1 MHSKAL
7 SNIPRGF
14 TRFFILKLLSEKP
27 MTGKEIMEEALQRT
41 SGLWR
46 PSPGLIY
53 PLLAKLSVD
62 ELIEE
67 TSQNKYRITSK
78 GKKELNSLNKF
89 LEAYT
94 RQLEIL
100 HLLRLLE
107 KHHAPL
113 LAEHISQA
121 IKVLKEL
128 LSSDPNL
135 LSSLLTSIA
144 EQIQQKR

>member
-1 MHSKAL
+1 MPSKSL

-14 TRFFILKLLSEKP
+14 TRFFILKLLSQKP

-53 PLLAKLSVD
+53 PLLAKLFAD

-67 TSQNKYRITSK
+67 TSQNRYKITSK
-78 GKKELNSLNKF
+78 GKKELNSLEKF

-94 RQLEIL
+94 RQLEVL
-100 HLLRLLE
+100 HLLKLLE
-107 KHHAPL
+107 KRHAPL
-113 LAEHISQA
+113 LAEHIEQA
-121 IKVLKEL
+121 LKILKDL
-128 LSSDPNL
+128 LSSDPDQ
-135 LSSLLTSIA
+135 LSSLLTPIC
-144 EQIQQKR
+144 EQIRRRK